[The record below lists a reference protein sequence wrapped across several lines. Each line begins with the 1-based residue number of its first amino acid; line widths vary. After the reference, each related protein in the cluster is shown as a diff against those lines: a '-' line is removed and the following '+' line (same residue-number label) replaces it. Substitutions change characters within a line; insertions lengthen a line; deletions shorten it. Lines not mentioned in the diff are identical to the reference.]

1 MAEKVDYEDLKEHN
15 VYHSEVLVNK
25 DLMVNAF
32 DGENREHQ
40 MGVWEATK
48 THPMACLWAFI
59 MCFTIV
65 SADSTQSRSCVA
77 QQLLTLNRSWNPL
90 ICS

>member
-32 DGENREHQ
+32 DGENREHE
-40 MGVWEATK
+40 MGVWEAAK
-48 THPMACLWAFI
+48 AHPMACFWAFI

-65 SADSTQSRSCVA
+65 SVA
-77 QQLLTLNRSWNPL
+77 RRQRHCSPHG
-90 ICS
+90 IC